1 VTLDHIIRKASDSGF
16 DGAEVAAFCA
26 EHAITREDFA
36 DTVARIVATRY
47 HSREID
53 FSFSDGVMNCLYG
66 FITERGDLPMP
77 PYSQSVFLAFDE
89 GEYHHGGDPAGSDPE
104 DLYTRPAIAE
114 IVASDA
120 QVT

>member
-1 VTLDHIIRKASDSGF
+1 MS
-16 DGAEVAAFCA
+16 
-26 EHAITREDFA
+26 REDFA
-36 DTVARIVATRY
+36 DTVSRTIATRY
-47 HSREID
+47 HAREID
-53 FSFSDGVMNCLYG
+53 FGYCDDIINRLYG

-89 GEYHHGGDPAGSDPE
+89 GEYHHGGDPSDSDPE

-120 QVT
+120 HVT